1 MRYDDY
7 GRQNNLPRISTDL
20 LFFYEIRE
28 IMVIFSYKID
38 QQDNQKQ
45 MNEIKGV
52 KYAMGDTGSNR
63 RC

>member
-1 MRYDDY
+1 ME
-7 GRQNNLPRISTDL
+7 GRIIYHGFPLIYCFS
-20 LFFYEIRE
+20 
-28 IMVIFSYKID
+28 MKSVVIFSYKID